1 MRWPWQR
8 HDRDLFQIGSIV
20 PASTYAAVPVNPT
33 TALQHSA
40 VWACVDLIASA
51 ISTLPLYAYRRG
63 ELEPLPDL
71 PPLLRQPSGTMDLV
85 DFLYA
90 ALQSLLVRG
99 NCYGLIVDRAGAG
112 LLPSPVELLAPERV
126 QVEANSRIIWRV
138 DGQEVDPASIWHVK
152 AFASPGQ
159 VLGLSP
165 IAHARQAIGLGL
177 GAEKYASKFFGESAI
192 PSGVLTSDQDIKPE
206 RAEQLKA
213 RWRERHAGNRDI
225 AVLGSGAKFQAVTIP
240 PEEAQFLETTQAN
253 VRAICRYY
261 RMQPEMIASE
271 AGGSLTY
278 ANVEQRALDFLT
290 FTLRPW
296 IVRLETALSALLS
309 STTTVKFNAAA
320 LVRTDLLTRYQAH
333 ESAIRAG
340 WKLRSEVR
348 ELEDLPPIPGIDDQ
362 APPPETGAVA

>member
-20 PASTYAAVPVNPT
+20 PPSTYAAVPVNPQ

-40 VWACVDLIASA
+40 FWACVDLISSA
-51 ISTLPLYAYRRG
+51 ISTLPLAAYRRG

-71 PPLLRQPSGTMDLV
+71 PPLLRQPGGTMDLV

-99 NCYGLIVDRAGAG
+99 NAYGLIVDRAGAG
-112 LLPSPVELLAPERV
+112 LLPAQVELLAPERV
-126 QVEANSRIIWRV
+126 GVETTGRIIWRV

-152 AFASPGQ
+152 AYTAPGQ

-165 IAHARQAIGLGL
+165 IQHARQAIGLGL
-177 GAEKYASKFFGESAI
+177 GAERWAAKFFGESAI
-192 PSGVLTSDQDIKPE
+192 PSGVLTSDQDIKQE
-206 RAEQLKA
+206 RADQLKA

-225 AVLGSGAKFQAVTIP
+225 AVLGSGAKFQPITIP

-348 ELEDLPPIPGIDDQ
+348 DLEDLPPIPGIDDQ
-362 APPPETGAVA
+362 PAGGAVA